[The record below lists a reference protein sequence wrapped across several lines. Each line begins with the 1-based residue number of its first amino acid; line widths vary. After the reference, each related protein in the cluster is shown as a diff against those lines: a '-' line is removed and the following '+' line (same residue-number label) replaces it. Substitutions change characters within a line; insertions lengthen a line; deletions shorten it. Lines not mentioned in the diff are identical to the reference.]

1 MQTQTRVVR
10 ASTKLLEL
18 VCGSIVAHSHG
29 QEFKARP
36 RNHEHYQRLR
46 DIPQLIQENTGF
58 IPQIGPAAR
67 TGTLPEFIVHWPFR
81 RTALCSVNQCW
92 GL

>member
-1 MQTQTRVVR
+1 VVR

-18 VCGSIVAHSHG
+18 MGGSIVAHSHG

-36 RNHEHYQRLR
+36 RNHYHYQRLR

-58 IPQIGPAAR
+58 VPQNWASGTYWHFAGIHCPLAIPSHGVMQCESMLGSLS
-67 TGTLPEFIVHWPFR
+67 GTK
-81 RTALCSVNQCW
+81 
-92 GL
+92 